1 MGSQLKKQK
10 KVRGTNGVFGWFLI
24 FFFGGGVFRVFFVAV
39 CLFVGFVG
47 FLFVLVGFFWFCDD
61 S

>member
-24 FFFGGGVFRVFFVAV
+24 FFFGGGVFSGFFCCV
-39 CLFVGFVG
+39 LFGGFVG
-47 FLFVLVGFFWFCDD
+47 FLFVLVVFLVL
-61 S
+61 